1 MLAWACTIHTVQGIA
16 LEDLYVLFNL
26 IKQKT
31 FSNGQSLLHLVE
43 QKVSMIF
50 FMYQE
55 KLKIQWSDQT
65 KMAFMNMKA
74 FEKK

>member
-26 IKQKT
+26 IKQKI

-43 QKVSMIF
+43 QKV
-50 FMYQE
+50 
-55 KLKIQWSDQT
+55 
-65 KMAFMNMKA
+65 
-74 FEKK
+74 